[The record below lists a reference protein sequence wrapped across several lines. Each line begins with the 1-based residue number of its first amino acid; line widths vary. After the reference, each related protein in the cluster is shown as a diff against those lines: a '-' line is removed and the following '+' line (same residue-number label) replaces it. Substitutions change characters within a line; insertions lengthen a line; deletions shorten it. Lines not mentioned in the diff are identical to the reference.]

1 MPIILLILFLGI
13 GVPLIQGLVQHWLTK
28 KK

>member
-1 MPIILLILFLGI
+1 MQIILLILFLTF
-13 GVPLIQGLVQHWLTK
+13 GVPVIQGLVQHWLTK